1 MSEMTVSMLPVLEKL
16 EYLKSELKTWE
27 RVSTALGVSREFI
40 WDVLNGRRD
49 AGPKLL
55 KALYFEKRVELVD
68 LDLQR
73 VALARLARENQ

>member
-1 MSEMTVSMLPVLEKL
+1 MSVSMLPVLEKL

-27 RVSTALGVSREFI
+27 RVSTALGVSREFV

-55 KALYFEKRVELVD
+55 KALYFEKQVELVD
-68 LDLQR
+68 LDPQR
-73 VALARLARENQ
+73 VALARLAREHQ